1 MADPTLQALPRVPLS
16 TVLYPGALLPLRIF
30 EVRYLDMIGR
40 AHRDGTPFGVVSLT
54 EGREVQQ
61 PAGPT
66 GDGYANEAFHDV
78 GTLAVVER
86 LDRPHPG
93 LFQILC
99 RATHRFRLVRRERLK
114 HGLWVG
120 DAEVL
125 PDDAP
130 LEVPDDLEPV
140 ALMLRALLRE
150 LADRAGDDM
159 PIPKPHRLE
168 DCGWVANRWCDLLP
182 VASVVKQRLLE
193 TDSPLLRLELV
204 ADLLERIRRQP
215 AA

>member
-1 MADPTLQALPRVPLS
+1 MADPTLQALPLFPLS
-16 TVLYPGALLPLRIF
+16 RVLYPGALLPLRIF

-66 GDGYANEAFHDV
+66 GDGYANEIFHDV
-78 GTLAVVER
+78 GTMALVER
-86 LDRPHPG
+86 LERPHPG
-93 LFQILC
+93 LYQIVC
-99 RATHRFRLVRRERLK
+99 RATQRFRLQHRERLK
-114 HGLWVG
+114 TGLWVG
-120 DAEVL
+120 NAELL
-125 PDDAP
+125 PDDTP
-130 LEVPDDLEPV
+130 LEVPEDLEPV

-150 LADRAGDDM
+150 LVKRAGDDM
-159 PIPKPHRLE
+159 PIPQPHRLD

-182 VASVVKQRLLE
+182 VPSDVKQRLLE

-204 ADLLERIRRQP
+204 SDLLERIRRQP